1 VVEFTL
7 PEDGRYQVVATTY
20 GPGMTGAY
28 DVALATATGEAET
41 SGVRPAGSG
50 RIFGIFVGISDY
62 GQLRETA
69 PGWGDLDYTADDA
82 TNIHRALLTHAG
94 MQPGDAYILPDR
106 QATRANVE
114 AAFADIAARIG
125 PDDAFV
131 FFFSG
136 HGGQIPRPEGPDML
150 DADGQDETLALSDQE
165 ITDDDMR
172 ALFDGISA
180 RVSVIVLDSCFSG
193 GFAKDVVSA
202 PGRMGM
208 FSSDE
213 DVTSLVALKFEAG
226 GYLSYFLQ
234 QALENG
240 DADENDDRAIDAL
253 ELSQYIRLR
262 YSQEAMLKSRFS
274 APDFSYQ
281 HLVVDR
287 GGVSHDTVLF
297 KVN

>member
-1 VVEFTL
+1 V
-7 PEDGRYQVVATTY
+7 GR
-20 GPGMTGAY
+20 
-28 DVALATATGEAET
+28 LH
-41 SGVRPAGSG
+41 
-50 RIFGIFVGISDY
+50 I
-62 GQLRETA
+62 
-69 PGWGDLDYTADDA
+69 
-82 TNIHRALLTHAG
+82 
-94 MQPGDAYILPDR
+94 
-106 QATRANVE
+106 E
-114 AAFADIAARIG
+114 AAFADISARIG

-136 HGGQIPRPEGPDML
+136 HGGQVPRPDGPDML

-287 GGVSHDTVLF
+287 GGVNHDTVLF